1 MSARQ
6 QGPYDTLARKWLAL
20 AERRQ
25 AHLIALRDSG
35 RWKRYFTQSELDQEL
50 REVKLACNRF
60 AGIAGLEFQGGA
72 AAPADPGRAF
82 VPFPAGESVS
92 RSGST
97 MEAAIEAT
105 LSAAAALQESAEQ
118 SAA

>member
-25 AHLIALRDSG
+25 AHLIELRESG
-35 RWKRYFTQSELDQEL
+35 RWKRYFTASELDQEL
-50 REVKLACNRF
+50 REVNLACNRF
-60 AGIAGLEFQGGA
+60 ARVAGLESQPA
-72 AAPADPGRAF
+72 AASPADQGRAI
-82 VPFPAGESVS
+82 VPLPAGESAS
-92 RSGST
+92 RYESA
-97 MEAAIEAT
+97 MEAAIEAA
-105 LSAAAALQESAEQ
+105 LSAAAELQESVEQ